1 MRTKTSAPYRTPDV
15 PSGLGGYHWPTAVG
29 GLFALVVWNA
39 VATQWIAQKF
49 AYARALGEP
58 YLTMHGYSFYQPF
71 AWAWWMLRY
80 SKSANLVVR
89 NTVLGGAG
97 IVVLGCAATMM
108 AIAVLNIR
116 RTRNIMKGNEDL
128 RGSARWATKADILKD
143 TSLLTTSDGVY
154 TGGFRDGNHLHY
166 LMHAGKEHVLA
177 FAPTRSGKG
186 IGLVIPTLLAWPY
199 SCVVYDIKGEN
210 WALTA
215 GFRAKALKQYCF
227 KFSPLERDGSRFN
240 PLAEIRLGTDR
251 ELSDAQNIAEMI
263 MTTGDTLPEDNHF
276 VAEATSL
283 TVGLILHICY
293 AAKCDNP
300 HGEAT
305 IADLLHLYTDPK
317 QPFIDTLNEILKYPH
332 MPEGFTA
339 KPGEFNPFEDRGGSS
354 QTHPK
359 VAAKVRGMLN
369 KADKEFSGVL
379 SSGTRALSVFA
390 DPLVDRSTSAS
401 DFRIQDL
408 VNSDRPCSLYI
419 IIPPP
424 DRQRLR
430 PLVRLLFTMI
440 TNRLM
445 EKMDFGGVGNALKK
459 NKHRMLFLIDEFPS
473 LGKLQS
479 FADALSFMAGYGL
492 KAYLIAQDVRQIVES
507 YGENESIVSNCHV
520 RIAYAPNN
528 EETAE
533 LLSRMTGNQTIQK
546 ANISFSGGR
555 AAPVQQ
561 QMSTSVEYV
570 ERALLTPDEVK
581 RMKAPEKSGRGDSE
595 KITGPGDMLIFSAG
609 ARPIYGTQILYFKD
623 PELLKRSQIPPPTTF
638 PILRKSVPVSIE
650 TLTPQG
656 PSKTLPENKRT
667 LNPIPEPTNGTTAF
681 HNATMTPTTDGLTH
695 DQAIEI
701 ATKESDGS
709 TCIPALPQEPAPVVD
724 AVTMLTDD
732 ERDEGGDAEWTPP
745 AAEYSDPESNN
756 IEIN

>member
-1 MRTKTSAPYRTPDV
+1 MSAQSSAPYRTPQV

-29 GLFALVVWNA
+29 GLSALVVWNA

-58 YLTMHGYSFYQPF
+58 YLTIDGYSFYQPF

-80 SKSANLVVR
+80 SKSGNLMVR

-108 AIAVLNIR
+108 VIAVLNMR

-128 RGSARWATKADILKD
+128 RGSARWATKADILRD
-143 TSLLTTSDGVY
+143 TSLLTTNDGVY
-154 TGGFRDGNHLHY
+154 TGGFREGDHLHY
-166 LMHAGKEHVLA
+166 LMHSGKEHVLA

-215 GFRAKALKQYCF
+215 GFRAKALKQYCL

-263 MTTGDTLPEDNHF
+263 MTTGDTLPEENHF
-276 VAEATSL
+276 VSEATSL

-293 AAKCDNP
+293 AAKRFNP
-300 HGEAT
+300 RGEAT
-305 IADLLHLYTDPK
+305 IADLLHLYTDPR
-317 QPFIDTLNEILKYPH
+317 QPFIDTLNEILKYRH

-339 KPGEFNPFEDRGGSS
+339 KPGEFNPFEDRGGIS

-445 EKMDFGGVGNALKK
+445 EKMDFGGAGNGLKR

-479 FADALSFMAGYGL
+479 FAEALSFMAGYGL

-581 RMKAPEKSGRGDSE
+581 RMKAPEKTGSGDSE

-623 PELLKRSQIPPPTTF
+623 PELLKRSRIPPPTTF
-638 PILRKSVPVSIE
+638 PVLRKSVPVSIKA
-650 TLTPQG
+650 LAPQAS
-656 PSKTLPENKRT
+656 PKTLPQNKRT
-667 LNPIPEPTNGTTAF
+667 LNPIPEPTNGANAF
-681 HNATMTPTTDGLTH
+681 QNATTVTTTDSLTH

-701 ATKESDGS
+701 AVEEGKGS
-709 TCIPALPQEPAPVVD
+709 AGCPALAQEAAPAID
-724 AVTMLTDD
+724 AMTMLTDD
-732 ERDEGGDAEWTPP
+732 EGDEEGDAEWTPP

-756 IEIN
+756 IEID